1 MNKMENSFD
10 KELRLERARKHVKAI
25 KGFYKHL
32 AAFILVNAFLWIV
45 KFTSMDASKS
55 FFEWENFI
63 TFFFWGIGL
72 FFHWYSVF
80 KPNFIVGKDWEERK
94 IKELMDRE
102 RSKRQEWE

>member
-1 MNKMENSFD
+1 MENSFNE
-10 KELRLERARKHVKAI
+10 ELRLEKARKQVKEI

-32 AAFILVNAFLWIV
+32 TAYILVNVFLWV
-45 KFTSMDASKS
+45 MKLTNLDAGES

-63 TFFFWGIGL
+63 TAFFWGIGV

-80 KPNFIVGKDWEERK
+80 KPNFIVGKDWEDRK

-102 RSKRQEWE
+102 RNRKKEWE

>member
-1 MNKMENSFD
+1 MNKMENSF
-10 KELRLERARKHVKAI
+10 EEQVRLERARKHVKEI

-32 AAFILVNAFLWIV
+32 IAFIAVNIFLWIM
-45 KFTSMDASKS
+45 KLTDMEDGES

-63 TFFFWGIGL
+63 TFFFWGIGV

-80 KPNFIVGKDWEERK
+80 KPNFIVGKDWEDRK

-102 RSKRQEWE
+102 KSKKQEWE